1 MGSKDIPLFIKKKKN
16 LSDKRT
22 REFKRKKEKPL
33 K

>member
-1 MGSKDIPLFIKKKKN
+1 MGSRDILLFIKKKKI
-16 LSDKRT
+16 SDKRS

>member
-1 MGSKDIPLFIKKKKN
+1 MGSRDILLFIKKKKIR
-16 LSDKRT
+16 DKRS